1 MELILRET
9 GRNRVLAPIPFF
21 AARLIGQVGDLSLI
35 SPPLTSDQVESLRT
49 DNVAGNGLPGLAEAG
64 VVPTA
69 VEAVVPS
76 YLYRY
81 RKGGQYAEVP
91 AGAF

>member
-1 MELILRET
+1 
-9 GRNRVLAPIPFF
+9 
-21 AARLIGQVGDLSLI
+21 
-35 SPPLTSDQVESLRT
+35 VES
-49 DNVAGNGLPGLAEAG
+49 
-64 VVPTA
+64 
-69 VEAVVPS
+69 VVPS

>member
-1 MELILRET
+1 MART
-9 GRNRVLAPIPFF
+9 TARSSSRNGDSSHSRPC
-21 AARLIGQVGDLSLI
+21 ARDKWASSCANTARICSG
-35 SPPLTSDQVESLRT
+35 
-49 DNVAGNGLPGLAEAG
+49 DNVANNGLPGLAEAG